1 VFFVFFV
8 VPNSEPDAVGRAA
21 RIDHERHEKHERCA
35 FGALEG
41 VQWDEE
47 AAMDDAGVSRLQA
60 LRAQGQAL
68 IRGRALIAGE
78 WVTGEGVIEVDDP
91 ATEEVIGTVPKL
103 SAAQTEQAVQ
113 AASDAFPTWSGMRE
127 FERALILRRW
137 GELVDANADAL
148 GALLALENGKPFA
161 EAKGEIGYAN
171 QFIKWFASEA
181 ERLDGAWIPSPTAKD
196 RILAIKQPVGPVAA
210 ITPWNFPAAMITRKV
225 APAFAAGCTVVLKP
239 ASATPFSALALAALA
254 LEAGVPPA
262 AFSVVTGE
270 SGVIAKVLTSSP
282 LMRKLS
288 FTGSTG
294 VGRELMA
301 SCAPSLKRLSMELG
315 GAAPLIVFED
325 ADLELAVAET
335 VKGKFRCAGQTCVCP
350 NRVYVQ
356 APIYKAFLERLTE
369 RVAGLK
375 VGGAFDPG
383 AEIGPLIDAKGLA
396 KVEDHVERTVARG
409 GRILTGGERHPRGA
423 RFYQPTVLDGGD
435 ETLFRDEETF
445 GPVVPVF
452 PFKTEEEVIALANA
466 SEFGLASYLFS
477 ENLNRVMRVAQ
488 AIEAGMVGVNVGL
501 MSNAANPFG
510 GVKQSGFGR
519 EGSIYGIEEYLQVK
533 AVTLGLR

>member
-1 VFFVFFV
+1 
-8 VPNSEPDAVGRAA
+8 
-21 RIDHERHEKHERCA
+21 
-35 FGALEG
+35 
-41 VQWDEE
+41 
-47 AAMDDAGVSRLQA
+47 MDDASLSRIESIKSQA
-60 LRAQGQAL
+60 KGMIKEAAL
-68 IRGRALIAGE
+68 VAGE
-78 WVTGEGVIEVDDP
+78 WVEGEGRIEVEDP
-91 ATEEVIGTVPKL
+91 AEETVIGHVPKL
-103 SAAQTEQAVQ
+103 SAGQTRKAVQ
-113 AASDAFPTWSGMRE
+113 AAADAFPAWAAMRGV
-127 FERALILRRW
+127 ERGAILRRW
-137 GELVDANADAL
+137 GELVDRDLDPL

-181 ERLDGAWIPSPTAKD
+181 ERLNGAWIPSPTAHD

-239 ASATPFSALALAALA
+239 ASATPFTALALAALA
-254 LEAGVPPA
+254 LEAGVPPGV
-262 AFSVVTGE
+262 FSVVTGE
-270 SGVIAKVLTSSP
+270 SSVIAPVLTGSG

-301 SCAPSLKRLSMELG
+301 ACAPTLKRLSMELG
-315 GAAPLIVFED
+315 GAAPLIVFDD
-325 ADLELAVAET
+325 ADLDLAVDQT
-335 VKGKFRCAGQTCVCP
+335 VKGKFRCSGQTCVCP

-356 APIYKAFLERLTE
+356 EPLYEAFLDKLAA
-369 RVAGLK
+369 RVAALK
-375 VGGAFDPG
+375 VGAPFEPG
-383 AEIGPLIDAKGLA
+383 VEVGPLIDHKAVA
-396 KVEDHVERTVARG
+396 KVQDHVDRTVERG
-409 GRILTGGERHPRGA
+409 GRILTGGEAHPRGG
-423 RFYQPTVLDGGD
+423 RFYLPTVLDGGD
-435 ETLFRDEETF
+435 ESLFRHEETF

-477 ENLNRVMRVAQ
+477 ENLNRVMRLAQ

>member
-1 VFFVFFV
+1 
-8 VPNSEPDAVGRAA
+8 
-21 RIDHERHEKHERCA
+21 
-35 FGALEG
+35 
-41 VQWDEE
+41 
-47 AAMDDAGVSRLQA
+47 MDDAGVSKLES
-60 LRAQGQAL
+60 LKAQGQAL
-68 IRGRALIAGE
+68 IREQALIAGE
-78 WVTGEGVIEVDDP
+78 WVAGQGAIEVEDP
-91 ATEEVIGTVPKL
+91 ATEKTIGTVPKL
-103 SAAQTEQAVQ
+103 SAGQVEKAVQ
-113 AASDAFPTWSGMRE
+113 AASDAFPAWAGTRE
-127 FERALILRRW
+127 SERAAILRRW
-137 GELVDANADAL
+137 GELIDQNADAL

-171 QFIKWFASEA
+171 QFVKWFASEA
-181 ERLDGAWIPSPTAKD
+181 ERLDGAWIPSPTARD

-262 AFSVVTGE
+262 AFSVVTGD
-270 SGVIAKVLTSSP
+270 SGVIAKVLTGSP

-294 VGRELMA
+294 VGRQLMA
-301 SCAPSLKRLSMELG
+301 ECAPTLKRLSMELG

-335 VKGKFRCAGQTCVCP
+335 VKGKFRGAGQTCVCP

-356 APIYKAFLERLTE
+356 DGIYDRFVERLTE
-369 RVAGLK
+369 RVAALK
-375 VGGAFDPG
+375 VGSAFEPG
-383 AEIGPLIDAKGLA
+383 AEIGPLIDAKGVT
-396 KVEDHVERTVARG
+396 KVEDHVQRTVARG
-409 GRILTGGERHPRGA
+409 GRVLTGGERHPRGG
-423 RFYQPTVLDGGD
+423 RFYQPTVLAGGD
-435 ETLFRDEETF
+435 ETLFRNEETF

-452 PFKTEEEVIALANA
+452 PFKTEEEAVALANA

-519 EGSIYGIEEYLQVK
+519 EGSIYGIDEYLQVK
-533 AVTLGLR
+533 SVTLGLR